1 MKMIIF
7 CRKTTNA
14 CSCLSDEGE
23 AKFWIEPEIL
33 LARSY
38 GLSAKAL
45 NTIQKII
52 EEREDEI
59 REHWTRHFGN

>member
-1 MKMIIF
+1 MHVHVY
-7 CRKTTNA
+7 
-14 CSCLSDEGE
+14 SDEGE